1 MDDFIYLEPD
11 EEIPSLLGKL
21 KKHTSSSV
29 GLVVP
34 RGSITLQSAINLK
47 LLKQQAAK
55 LGKDIAII
63 TADSIG
69 QHLAA
74 QAGLTVFETVKSK
87 EPIAVRKQQDK
98 ERTSPDLAAEAPM
111 ATGAKEAGVKVRH
124 FQTET
129 IEPEK
134 QYVEPERSHAPA
146 PGRRRTKAIVLAAA
160 AVVVLLLY
168 TFVVPRVTITVEVLG
183 EPLERELTLNAATVS
198 GAGEQVVP
206 ATLEEAT
213 REQVQTFKTTGQK
226 NVGEKAKG
234 TITLNNAWSSDSVP
248 LAAGS
253 KLTKDGVAFR
263 LTQAVTIPGATVSLV
278 AGQAQTNPGKIDGQI
293 EAEGS
298 GEAGNVAPGKFTITS
313 IEAIKQSKIYGEST
327 AKLTG
332 GSSRFIGVV
341 SEEDLKT
348 ARATLEGELKNELKE
363 SIVAKA
369 AGRIVLDQAVKL
381 EQIDEKSSKQVDE
394 EAGEFELKLKGNL
407 KAIVFTEEDFRKAFL
422 NDLGQEIGEDHEV
435 VFGPSDEITT
445 TVEEADF
452 ENGRL
457 QLRGLLKSQIAP
469 KIDQAQ
475 LKQAIRFKSFPGTE
489 KIIRDLPQVSDVEIS
504 ISPRASLKRIPL
516 LPTNVKFDIKHK

>member
-1 MDDFIYLEPD
+1 MEEYIYLEPD
-11 EEIPSLLGKL
+11 EEIPTLLSKL
-21 KKHTSSSV
+21 KKNKSSSV

-47 LLKQQAAK
+47 LLKQEAAK
-55 LGKDIAII
+55 LGKDIAIV

-74 QAGLTVFETVKSK
+74 QAGLTVFESVKSK
-87 EPIAVRKQQDK
+87 EPIAVRKRASEEEK
-98 ERTSPDLAAEAPM
+98 LPSP
-111 ATGAKEAGVKVRH
+111 AGVNVRH

-134 QYVEPERSHAPA
+134 EYVEPERSHAPVPA
-146 PGRRRTKAIVLAAA
+146 RRRVKG
-160 AVVVLLLY
+160 AVVVAIALVILLLY
-168 TFVVPRVTITVEVLG
+168 IFVVPRVTITVEVLG
-183 EPLERELTLNAATVS
+183 EPLERELTLTAATVS

-213 REQVQTFKTTGQK
+213 KEQTQTFKTTGQK

-234 TITLNNAWSSDSVP
+234 TIALNNAWSSDAVP
-248 LAAGS
+248 LAAGT

-278 AGQAQTNPGKIDGQI
+278 AGQAQTNPGKIDGAI

-298 GEAGNVAPGKFTITS
+298 GEAGNVGPGKFTITS
-313 IEAIKQSKIYGEST
+313 IEVIKQSKIYGEST

-348 ARATLEGELKNELKE
+348 ARTTLEGELKNELKE
-363 SIVAKA
+363 SIVSKA

-381 EQIDEKSSKQVDE
+381 EQIDEKASKQVDE

-422 NDLGQEIGEDHEV
+422 TDLGQEIGQDHEV

-469 KIDQAQ
+469 KIDQSQ

-489 KIIRDLPQVSDVEIS
+489 KIIRDLPQVSNVEIS
-504 ISPRASLKRIPL
+504 ISPRLALKRIPL